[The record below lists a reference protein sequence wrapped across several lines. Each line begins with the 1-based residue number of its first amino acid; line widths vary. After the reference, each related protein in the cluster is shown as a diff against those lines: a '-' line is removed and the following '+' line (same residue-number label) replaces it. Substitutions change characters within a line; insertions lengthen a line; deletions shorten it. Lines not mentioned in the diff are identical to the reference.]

1 MVPPLRGRTN
11 IHTQEVEKITWPGH
25 CWYAHVTTTRRYA
38 IADSNEIFYRG
49 CPSKVGF
56 LNRDTGTYIELVD
69 NPEMPGIVG
78 SRYHIDPHPRFC
90 GSEQSVVF
98 TTTVRGVVDLALA
111 RTSDLI
117 DRTS

>member
-1 MVPPLRGRTN
+1 MD
-11 IHTQEVEKITWPGH
+11 
-25 CWYAHVTTTRRYA
+25 RRHA
-38 IADSNEIFYRG
+38 IADSNEKFYRG

-56 LNRDTGTYIELVD
+56 LNRDTGTYVELVD

-78 SRYHIDPHPRFC
+78 CQYHIDPHPRFC
-90 GSEQSVVF
+90 GSEQFVVF
-98 TTTVRGVVDLALA
+98 TTTVRGVVDVALA